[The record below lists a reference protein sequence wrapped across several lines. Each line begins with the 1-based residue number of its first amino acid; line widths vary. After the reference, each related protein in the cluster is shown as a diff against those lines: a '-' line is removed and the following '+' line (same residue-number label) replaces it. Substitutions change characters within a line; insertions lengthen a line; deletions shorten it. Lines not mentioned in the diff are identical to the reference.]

1 MRSRGGFLLA
11 CWCVLLAAA
20 QTAAFVAVWWFFVR
34 TWRGQTLDTIALT
47 GNSIGQDEA
56 YGPASTVLGVVS
68 VASLALA
75 TGVIGFIA
83 LIRGRVLL
91 AVVATAVIGGSNLT
105 TQLFKYGTAR
115 PALGVDPYDAYANNS
130 LPSGHTTVAMSVA
143 VALVLVLPA
152 ALRGVG
158 ALIGA
163 AYAAAAGV
171 ATLSAG
177 WHRPSD
183 AVAAIL
189 VVGAWAA
196 AGLLVLA
203 LARQQRPETNGHA
216 RHPTSLALLVVVGGA
231 LLAVA
236 GLAMAVTDEVTTVP
250 LELLSRRRLFVAYVG
265 SAAAIAGTAGL
276 TMALVLATAR
286 YAAPPRSV
294 SDSGADPQATRSEE
308 AGTVRD

>member
-1 MRSRGGFLLA
+1 MRGRGGLLLTG
-11 CWCVLLAAA
+11 WCLLLAAG
-20 QTAAFVAVWWFFVR
+20 QTAAFVLVWWFFVR

-56 YGPASTVLGVVS
+56 YGPANTVLGVVS

-91 AVVATAVIGGSNLT
+91 AVVATALIGGANLT
-105 TQLFKYGTAR
+105 TQLFKYGTGR
-115 PALGVDPYDAYANNS
+115 PALGVDPLDAYTNNS
-130 LPSGHTTVAMSVA
+130 LPSGHTTVAASVA

-152 ALRGVG
+152 ALRGIG
-158 ALIGA
+158 ALAGA
-163 AYAAAAGV
+163 TYAAAAGV

-183 AVAAIL
+183 AVAALL

-196 AGLLVLA
+196 AAMLVLA
-203 LARQQRPETNGHA
+203 LARPPDAEVGRPAGH
-216 RHPTSLALLVVVGGA
+216 PVSLALLVVVGGA

-236 GLAMAVTDEVTTVP
+236 GLTLTVTDEVTTVP
-250 LELLSRRRLFVAYVG
+250 VEALSRRRLFVAYAG
-265 SAAAIAGTAGL
+265 SAAGIAGTAAL

-286 YAAPPRSV
+286 HAVVPRRT
-294 SDSGADPQATRSEE
+294 PTATARSSE
-308 AGTVRD
+308 AVGTVAD

>member
-1 MRSRGGFLLA
+1 MRGRGGILLA
-11 CWCVLLAAA
+11 GWCLLLAAG
-20 QTAAFVAVWWFFVR
+20 QTAAFVGVWWFFVR
-34 TWRGQTLDTIALT
+34 TRRGQILDTIALT

-68 VASLALA
+68 VASLAVA

-91 AVVATAVIGGSNLT
+91 AVVATALIGGANLT
-105 TQLFKYGTAR
+105 TQLVKYGTGR
-115 PALGVDPYDAYANNS
+115 PALGVDPLDAYTNNS
-130 LPSGHTTVAMSVA
+130 LPSGHTTVAASVA

-152 ALRGVG
+152 ALRGIG
-158 ALIGA
+158 ALAGA
-163 AYAAAAGV
+163 TYAAAAGV

-183 AVAAIL
+183 AVAALL

-196 AGLLVLA
+196 LAMLVLA
-203 LARQQRPETNGHA
+203 LARPPDDEVGRPERQPA
-216 RHPTSLALLVVVGGA
+216 SLALLIVAGGA

-236 GLAMAVTDEVTTVP
+236 GLTLAVSTEATTVP
-250 LELLSRRRLFVAYVG
+250 LEALSRRRLFVAYGG
-265 SAAAIAGTAGL
+265 SAAGIAGTAAL

-286 YAAPPRSV
+286 YAVV
-294 SDSGADPQATRSEE
+294 SRRDTAASTRSSETV
-308 AGTVRD
+308 GTVPD

>member
-1 MRSRGGFLLA
+1 MRGRGGILLTG
-11 CWCVLLAAA
+11 WCLLLAAG

-34 TWRGQTLDTIALT
+34 TWRGQALDTIALT

-91 AVVATAVIGGSNLT
+91 AVVATALIGGANLT
-105 TQLFKYGTAR
+105 TQLFKYGTGR
-115 PALGVDPYDAYANNS
+115 PALGVDPFDAYTNNS
-130 LPSGHTTVAMSVA
+130 LPSGHTTVAASVA

-152 ALRGVG
+152 ALRGIG
-158 ALIGA
+158 ALAGA
-163 AYAAAAGV
+163 TYAAAAGV

-183 AVAAIL
+183 AVAALL

-196 AGLLVLA
+196 AAMLVLA
-203 LARQQRPETNGHA
+203 LARPPDADVGRPE
-216 RHPTSLALLVVVGGA
+216 RHPASLALLVVAGGA

-236 GLAMAVTDEVTTVP
+236 GLTLAVTDEVTGVP
-250 LELLSRRRLFVAYVG
+250 VEALSRRRLFVAYAG
-265 SAAAIAGTAGL
+265 SAAGIAGTAAL

-286 YAAPPRSV
+286 YAVLPRRTPTT
-294 SDSGADPQATRSEE
+294 AARSSK
-308 AGTVRD
+308 AVGTVAD